1 MSRRQVPDLVAAI
14 LVLQGCSMSEA
25 SHLSSAM
32 PSIAETL
39 RPSPSVV
46 PSPMRA
52 VSTTPMLPSVASP
65 PVTRLDVQRRFEA
78 LAFEFML
85 FPSYPESPHYRAG
98 YGEAIGIS
106 LFGPEQNIEGASLLG
121 VVPYAAS
128 EEELRSIT
136 NYYWTLLSAALPGW
150 EGSLEWFAQ
159 ALSQLRHGE
168 EVAVTVGDR
177 RVMLR
182 CAEGEYVAAI
192 ALAIGDSSEPT
203 STPRTPEK
211 EPPYP
216 EVFHDAL
223 GQRWSRFVGSWRP
236 APTATP
242 TSTPDRRLGVG
253 STRVSPSD
261 GMVMVYVP
269 PGEFLMGAGP
279 DEPNAFLWEGPQHA
293 IFQGAYWIDRT
304 EVTYQMFS
312 RFLNVVGHLPG
323 EDAGWF
329 DANAEGLRLQY
340 VDSAWSPS
348 PGYGERPVA
357 LVSWFAADAYCAWAG
372 RRLPTEA
379 EWEKAARGT
388 DGRRY
393 PWGDLAPTCELATY
407 SGCVYEPP
415 GEMVMG
421 TSPVGMHPQGAS
433 PYGALDMAGNV
444 WEWISSQPF
453 DYPYDPEDGREDTGP
468 AAERAL
474 RGGGAFLD
482 PAEHMRTSERLS
494 SNPDSAAS
502 YIGFRCAVSP

>member
-1 MSRRQVPDLVAAI
+1 MRQRRVLGLVAAI
-14 LVLQGCSMSEA
+14 FVLQGCSSPGT
-25 SHLSSAM
+25 S
-32 PSIAETL
+32 
-39 RPSPSVV
+39 PSPLATPSMV
-46 PSPMRA
+46 PSPMVA
-52 VSTTPMLPSVASP
+52 ASATPVPPASALPA
-65 PVTRLDVQRRFEA
+65 VTRLDVQSRFEQ
-78 LAFEFML
+78 LGFEFQRH
-85 FPSYPESPHYRAG
+85 PSGPDVEHYASTTG
-98 YGEAIGIS
+98 YEGILISVTEVEDRLSAAAIY
-106 LFGPEQNIEGASLLG
+106 
-121 VVPYAAS
+121 VPVDYAAS
-128 EEELRSIT
+128 EEQLATIT

-150 EGSLEWFAQ
+150 QGGLAWFGQ
-159 ALSQLRHGE
+159 ALGELRHGE
-168 EVAVTVGDR
+168 EIAVTVGDR

-242 TSTPDRRLGVG
+242 TSTPDPRLGVG
-253 STRVSPSD
+253 STRVSPID

-293 IFQGAYWIDRT
+293 ILQGAYWIDRT
-304 EVTYQMFS
+304 EVTYQMFA
-312 RFLNVVGHLPG
+312 RFLNAVGQLPG
-323 EDAGWF
+323 EDTSWF

-421 TSPVGMHPQGAS
+421 TSPVGMDPQGAS
-433 PYGALDMAGNV
+433 TYGALDMAGNV

-474 RGGGAFLD
+474 RGGAFLD